1 MCGVRYEG
9 LPGRLWACYSCQLMS
24 DTLLTD
30 LSIHIHHNTLGQDI
44 LRCTNLGSLTEKRPR
59 KVGYML
65 FVAGNSSVTP
75 CVCIVYIVCSLCTF
89 FSLVSAMFS
98 FLSYMDRRWEG
109 GVDGTL
115 QSQQALDAGSFSRST
130 SVRLRCRAVWR
141 PDTVQPLYV
150 SVQCRIFTRYPRRC
164 EQICMSDHVCTH
176 HLPRLCGASH
186 IDAFWIV
193 RLLSLA
199 LQLWLLLTLPSPP
212 ACLPSLLHPNAL
224 FAWGVDTPGVAR
236 TFYYTDEASRLFTD
250 TTQKID
256 TQRFQVA
263 AVMGTSV
270 PGLPV
275 RDCAESC
282 KSSVPRCA
290 KMSTVDVMNKT
301 IFEHLYLVQGLGTLY
316 LRVKCPYVLTPPP
329 LINQ

>member
-98 FLSYMDRRWEG
+98 FLSYMARPLEG
-109 GVDGTL
+109 GVDGTE
-115 QSQQALDAGSFSRST
+115 QAQQALDAGSFSRST

-199 LQLWLLLTLPSPP
+199 LQLWLLLTLPSSP
-212 ACLPSLLHPNAL
+212 CLSAFPTSSERRTHFSHGGSIPLGSLVR
-224 FAWGVDTPGVAR
+224 F
-236 TFYYTDEASRLFTD
+236 
-250 TTQKID
+250 TTQTK
-256 TQRFQVA
+256 
-263 AVMGTSV
+263 
-270 PGLPV
+270 L
-275 RDCAESC
+275 
-282 KSSVPRCA
+282 
-290 KMSTVDVMNKT
+290 
-301 IFEHLYLVQGLGTLY
+301 LVYSQIPH
-316 LRVKCPYVLTPPP
+316 KK
-329 LINQ
+329 

>member
-1 MCGVRYEG
+1 M
-9 LPGRLWACYSCQLMS
+9 
-24 DTLLTD
+24 
-30 LSIHIHHNTLGQDI
+30 
-44 LRCTNLGSLTEKRPR
+44 
-59 KVGYML
+59 
-65 FVAGNSSVTP
+65 
-75 CVCIVYIVCSLCTF
+75 
-89 FSLVSAMFS
+89 
-98 FLSYMDRRWEG
+98 
-109 GVDGTL
+109 
-115 QSQQALDAGSFSRST
+115 
-130 SVRLRCRAVWR
+130 
-141 PDTVQPLYV
+141 

-176 HLPRLCGASH
+176 HLPCLCGVSH

-199 LQLWLLLTLPSPP
+199 LQLFLLLSLPSLL
-212 ACLPSLLHPNAL
+212 CLFSLLHPNAL
-224 FAWGVDTPGVAR
+224 FAWGVNTPGVAR

-250 TTQKID
+250 TIQKID

-282 KSSVPRCA
+282 KISVPRCT
-290 KMSTVDVMNKT
+290 KVSTVDVMKKT

-316 LRVKCPYVLTPPP
+316 LQIKCPYVLIPAP
-329 LINQ
+329 LTHQRCFDFCAIFFNFTKIQK

>member
-212 ACLPSLLHPNAL
+212 CLSAFPTSSERTFRMGGRYPWGRSYVLLHRRSFSSIHRYHTKNRHATIPGRSRN
-224 FAWGVDTPGVAR
+224 GYECTGTP
-236 TFYYTDEASRLFTD
+236 YKRLRR
-250 TTQKID
+250 K
-256 TQRFQVA
+256 
-263 AVMGTSV
+263 
-270 PGLPV
+270 L
-275 RDCAESC
+275 
-282 KSSVPRCA
+282 
-290 KMSTVDVMNKT
+290 
-301 IFEHLYLVQGLGTLY
+301 
-316 LRVKCPYVLTPPP
+316 
-329 LINQ
+329 